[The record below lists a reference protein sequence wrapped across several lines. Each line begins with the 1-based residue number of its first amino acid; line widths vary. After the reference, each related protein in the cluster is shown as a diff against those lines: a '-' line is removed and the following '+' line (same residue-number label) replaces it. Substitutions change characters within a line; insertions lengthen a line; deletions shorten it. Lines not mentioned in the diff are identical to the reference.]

1 MHKFSQAQ
9 ADQMAIKMKH
19 KQDVN
24 IALLLSERERK
35 QNKTQLP
42 LTPLDGTVSCWDNY
56 IAKMY

>member
-24 IALLLSERERK
+24 IALLLSEDGRK

-42 LTPLDGTVSCWDNY
+42 LTPLEETVFCWDNY
-56 IAKMY
+56 VAKMY